1 MRPRLRGRGHSRRT
15 SHWRNSLSNRKC
27 ERLENL
33 DRREGRSNAR
43 IHFPRP
49 LLSTCSSGGR
59 DCLTTS
65 PLARGR
71 PVSHND
77 HPRGRLISAPED
89 FDTFLQRPRVGT
101 EIHYENLVL
110 LLVDRLA
117 KPTAKLDEFLLAQLA
132 EKDAVLRMIAEP
144 VQRLEDLRPSLV
156 VRDIVRDKIMPSGH
170 GSTYRTVIPW

>member
-1 MRPRLRGRGHSRRT
+1 
-15 SHWRNSLSNRKC
+15 
-27 ERLENL
+27 
-33 DRREGRSNAR
+33 
-43 IHFPRP
+43 
-49 LLSTCSSGGR
+49 
-59 DCLTTS
+59 S

-89 FDTFLQRPRVGT
+89 FDTFLQRLRVGT

-110 LLVDRLA
+110 LLVNRLA

-156 VRDIVRDKIMPSGH
+156 VRDVVRDKIMPSGH